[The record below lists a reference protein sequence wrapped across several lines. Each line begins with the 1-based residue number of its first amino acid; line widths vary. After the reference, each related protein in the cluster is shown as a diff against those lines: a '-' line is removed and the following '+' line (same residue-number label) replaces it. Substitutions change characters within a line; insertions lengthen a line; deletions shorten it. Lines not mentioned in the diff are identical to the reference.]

1 MNKKFII
8 ILLFL
13 SIKFYAQEKEQ
24 ISIDFNQLT
33 QLEAISLIESK
44 TNYKFFYIDKWFNK
58 ETQVSLKFTNSSI
71 TKILEALLENTN
83 LNYYILNNVDI
94 ILTQNSLIYDSVY
107 QETIESTV
115 SETENISEDKK
126 TAPILISTNNAITN
140 SYIKRIKI
148 GKENNLAK
156 QKNYKLSGTVK
167 NSITGESIA
176 NVVLF
181 VRDKNIYTS
190 TDKNGKYTFNL
201 PYGSNIIEPI
211 LTGIQKSKTEVI
223 IYGNGTYNFK
233 LNEVSEQLEGFEIE
247 SSAKKNIRSTQTGI
261 TQIKAEEVKTIPQV
275 LGERDILKIAT
286 TLPGI
291 QSAGEGADGVNV
303 RGGKSDQNLFL
314 LDKSVLY
321 NPTHFLGLFS
331 AVNPFTTD
339 NLKVYKGNIPSEFG
353 GRISSVFDITTKDN
367 DAKKFKGEASIGPI
381 TSNLSIETPIIKGK
395 STLLFGVR
403 NTYSNW
409 LLKALNDKKL
419 KNSSASFYDI
429 IAKYKHHINENNV
442 VRISGYY
449 SNDKYSIASD
459 TTNAYGNKILAV
471 DWTHKFND
479 KNSGNLLLSNSN
491 YSFNID
497 LDSDSNNN
505 FTLKYVIDEVNLKLK
520 MKYLYSKKHK
530 FDYGIASKLYNVK
543 PGNKDPKGENSI
555 ITPISVQ
562 KERAIENAL
571 FITDN
576 YTINKKL
583 AISLGARYTLF
594 SALGGSTQR
603 TYAANTPKS
612 DASVI
617 SVQEYDNNEAYKTY
631 QGLSL
636 RLSSRYAID
645 DELSIKASF
654 SNLYQFIHRLTNNTS
669 ASPTDTW
676 KLSDLNIKPQ
686 ESLQASLGIYKNVDG
701 NNYEFSLEGYY
712 KAYKNILDYKVG
724 ATFLLNEYI
733 ETEALQGPGKSYGI
747 EFLAR
752 KNKGRLNGW
761 LSYSYSRSYQ
771 KLDSDFLEERVNNG
785 NYFPTSYDKPHDLNV
800 IANYKLT
807 KRFSLSANFAYQTG
821 RPITYPTGKYIL
833 QGNEYLLYSDRNK
846 FRVPDYFRLDLGL
859 NIEGNHKIKKVGH
872 SFWNISVYNVLG
884 RNNPYAIFFVTENGK
899 VQAYR
904 SSIFSKPIPTITYN
918 FKF

>member
-1 MNKKFII
+1 M
-8 ILLFL
+8 LLFL
-13 SIKFYAQEKEQ
+13 SVQFYAQEKEK
-24 ISIDFNQLT
+24 ISIDFNNVT
-33 QLEAISLIESK
+33 QLEAINLIENK
-44 TNYKFFYIDKWFNK
+44 TNYKFFFIDKWFNQ
-58 ETQVSLKFTNSSI
+58 ETPINFNFTNSSI
-71 TKILEALLENTN
+71 TKILDTILENTN
-83 LNYYILNNVDI
+83 LNYYIINNVDV
-94 ILTQNSLIYDSVY
+94 ILTQNSLIYESVY
-107 QETIESTV
+107 QETIDTNV
-115 SETENISEDKK
+115 SENKNNIQDKK
-126 TAPILISTNNAITN
+126 TAPILFSTNKSRVTSN
-140 SYIKRIKI
+140 IKIIKI
-148 GKENNLAK
+148 GKENNRAK
-156 QKNYKLSGTVK
+156 QKSYQLSGTVK
-167 NSITGESIA
+167 NSNTGASIP
-176 NVVLF
+176 NLVLL
-181 VRDKNIYTS
+181 VRDKNLYTS
-190 TDKNGKYTFNL
+190 TDKNGEFTLNL

-211 LTGIQKSKTEVI
+211 LSGIQKTKTEVI

-233 LNEVSEQLEGFEIE
+233 LNEVSEQLEGIEIE
-247 SSAKKNIRSTQTGI
+247 SNARKNIRSTETGI
-261 TQIKAEEVKTIPQV
+261 TQIKAEDVKTIPQV

-339 NLKVYKGNIPSEFG
+339 NLTVYKGSIPSEFG

-367 DAKKFKGEASIGPI
+367 DAKKFTGEASIGPV
-381 TSNLSIETPIIKGK
+381 TSNLSIETPIVKEK

-409 LLKALNDKKL
+409 LLKAINDKNL
-419 KNSSASFYDI
+419 KNSSASFFDI
-429 IAKYKHHINENNV
+429 MAKYKHNINENNV

-459 TTNAYGNKILAV
+459 TTNTYGNKILAI
-471 DWTHKFND
+471 DWTHKFNN
-479 KNSGNLLLSNSN
+479 KSSGNLLLSNSN

-497 LDSDSNNN
+497 LDGDSNNN
-505 FTLKYVIDEVNLKLK
+505 FTLKYIIDEVNLKLK

-530 FDYGIASKLYNVK
+530 IDYGIASKLYNVS
-543 PGNKDPKGENSI
+543 PGSKNPKGNNSI
-555 ITPISVQ
+555 ITPFSVQ
-562 KERAIENAL
+562 KEKAIENAL
-571 FITDN
+571 FIADN
-576 YTINKKL
+576 YTINDKL
-583 AISLGARYTLF
+583 AINIGARYTLF

-603 TYAANTPKS
+603 TYAVNTPKS

-617 SVQEYDNNEAYKTY
+617 SIQKYNNNEIYKTY
-631 QGLSL
+631 QGLSM
-636 RLSSRYAID
+636 RFSSRYFINED
-645 DELSIKASF
+645 LSIKASF
-654 SNLYQFIHRLTNNTS
+654 NNLYQFIHRLTNNTS
-669 ASPTDTW
+669 SSPTDTW

-686 ESLQASLGIYKNVDG
+686 ESLQASLGVYKNIDG
-701 NNYEFSLEGYY
+701 NNYEFSVEGYY
-712 KAYKNILDYKVG
+712 KSYKNILDYKVG

-752 KNKGRLNGW
+752 KNKGKLNGW
-761 LSYSYSRSYQ
+761 ISYSYSRSFL
-771 KLDSDFLEERVNNG
+771 KLDSNFLEERVNNG
-785 NYFPTSYDKPHDLNV
+785 NYFPTSYDKPHDLNL

-807 KRFSLSANFAYQTG
+807 KRFSLSTNFAYQTG

-859 NIEGNHKIKKVGH
+859 NIEGNHKIKKIGH